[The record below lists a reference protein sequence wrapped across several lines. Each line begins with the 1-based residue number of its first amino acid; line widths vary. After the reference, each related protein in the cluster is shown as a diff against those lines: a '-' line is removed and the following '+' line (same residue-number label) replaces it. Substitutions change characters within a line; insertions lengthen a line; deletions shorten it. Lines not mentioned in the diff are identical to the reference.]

1 MSLTKSD
8 KFGDDVKL
16 WIGQI
21 VEDSTWNDNET
32 REKWTNQSD
41 IKGWGSRYKVRILS
55 QHSESKN
62 TVSDEN
68 LPMVDVMYPVT
79 GGSGHG
85 ASFQSS
91 NLRKGSFVIGF
102 YRDGINRSEPIII
115 GTLGNNDQTALQFK
129 NPDKGFIPRSG
140 LNNERVPG
148 YSIPAN
154 GSSGQGGVSGQ
165 PAEGVG
171 AYCTWESLSDAESK
185 KRGEETSDLKSTHKC
200 DPSELKGIQLEI
212 VNLIKR
218 IESIRKRI
226 TNWQNS
232 VSDFTNSI
240 KREIERAAKFI
251 SKVIKNVI
259 ERIRTYVTDKVT
271 NLINDLYN
279 LLTGNRRSGPALAT
293 NKALDQINCLF
304 DKIID
309 KLLSMILD
317 FLLQIVDRYIN
328 APLCA
333 IQKFLEKMLGELF
346 GFIMGAIESII
357 APLSSIFGIALSIAD
372 TLIGFFKQ
380 LFSLFSCEP
389 DPDCPEIKQ
398 WSTWNGAGNNGGNF
412 DFDVNSILDD
422 IKSVANQVKDTFN
435 VDNYD
440 FNIDFSAAV
449 QSSIDGCGVG
459 PILCGPPKVEF
470 FGGGGFGAAG
480 NVIIG
485 TAGDILGID
494 MTNFG
499 SGYTSAPFAKIVD
512 SCGKGRGAVLKP
524 VVGYVKKPENPE
536 DPEESPFNDNNILI
550 DQNTGTIISVGISP
564 DNDPVVPI
572 NDTTLGGD
580 TDLPRSCSD
589 FCPEEPLIKY
599 ELDTFSKKIINS
611 RNIGVT
617 GVIVLKSGTG
627 YLNSPDGSL
636 GGEGRVWAEK
646 NQTVI
651 RRSDGRYDPPYYPGQ
666 LVKVNPCDEVLLP
679 YSDGFKSCGE
689 TDYITPDPENPEN
702 PENPKDP
709 NNYIPTKNPP
719 SIIPNFPVTT
729 EISTLPTRKPAAY
742 PTNSNDEYEVIMYL
756 CDVYISNPGIN
767 YSQTDKIIVTPNNGA
782 ELEPVFGSFG
792 KLEKIKIQ
800 NSGSGFTSRPIITI
814 QTETGYNAEI
824 VPVFCVNRIGDLD
837 VEDEVLPDPS
847 KILKVVDCV
856 GKN

>member
-21 VEDSTWNDNET
+21 VEDSTWNDNEN
-32 REKWTNQSD
+32 REKWTNQSEV
-41 IKGWGSRYKVRILS
+41 KGWGARYKVRILS
-55 QHSESKN
+55 QHSQSKN

-115 GTLGNNDQTALQFK
+115 GTLGNNDQTVLQFK
-129 NPDKGFIPRSG
+129 NPDTGFVPRSG

-154 GSSGQGGVSGQ
+154 ASSGQGGVPGR

-171 AYCTWESLSDAESK
+171 AYTTWESLSDVESK
-185 KRGEETSDLKSTHKC
+185 KRGEEVSDLKSTHKC
-200 DPSELKGIQLEI
+200 DPTELKGIQLEI

-357 APLSSIFGIALSIAD
+357 APLTSIFGVALSIAD
-372 TLIGFFKQ
+372 SLIGFFKQ

-412 DFDVNSILDD
+412 NFDVNSILDD
-422 IKSVANQVKDTFN
+422 IKSIADQVKDTFDI
-435 VDNYD
+435 DNYD
-440 FNIDFSAAV
+440 FNIDFSGAV
-449 QSSIDGCGVG
+449 QSSIDSCGVG

-470 FGGGGFGAAG
+470 FGGGGSGAAG

-485 TAGDILGID
+485 IAGDILGID
-494 MTNFG
+494 MKSFG

-512 SCGKGRGAVLKP
+512 SCGKGRGAVLRP
-524 VVGYVKKPENPE
+524 VIGYVKDPNDDTTNGNP
-536 DPEESPFNDNNILI
+536 PFGDDDILI
-550 DQNTGTIISVGISP
+550 DEDTGTIISLP
-564 DNDPVVPI
+564 RNPNDDPINPI
-572 NDTTLGGD
+572 NDKTPGGD
-580 TDLPRSCSD
+580 TDVPRSCSD
-589 FCPEEPLIKY
+589 FCSDEFVIDYK
-599 ELDTFSKKIINS
+599 LDTFSKKIIKS
-611 RNIGVT
+611 KNIGVT

-627 YLNSPDGSL
+627 YLNAPDGSL

-666 LVKVNPCDEVLLP
+666 IVKVNPCDEVLPP

-689 TDYITPDPENPEN
+689 TDYIPIDPEDPTIPTE
-702 PENPKDP
+702 PTDP
-709 NNYIPTKNPP
+709 NDGYIPP
-719 SIIPNFPVTT
+719 IIPVPVPNFPLPT
-729 EISTLPTRKPAAY
+729 EPSDLPTRKPARY
-742 PTNSNDEYEVIMYL
+742 PTSDDDQYEVIMYL

-767 YSQTDKIIVTPNNGA
+767 YSQNDKIIITPDNGA
-782 ELEPVFGSFG
+782 ELEPVFGPFG
-792 KLEKIKIQ
+792 KLDKIKIQ
-800 NSGSGFTSRPIITI
+800 NSGSGFTSRPTITI